1 MQANTLIE
9 APLIFDNVN
18 EELVEKHGGSK
29 KLIEIFKDSTN
40 SIGRDHQR
48 LKPNL
53 IVNEGF
59 ILRELIYALQ
69 GVDGKLFQKDP
80 KDMQSII
87 IKVDMERSVRMMVL
101 RYLECG
107 WLYLKLR
114 KFISTYNNN
123 PSVGLILQAYCA
135 YISAELKEYHRLL
148 AVLESQLGSK
158 EEGVEGGNLTLRRLM
173 VWLDQPLER
182 LKYLNIVSDAV
193 KEKKGGVLLS
203 TIHAYSIHGDQFK
216 SSLLKNGLAKCALP
230 IRDMIFEWIC
240 DGQIR
245 DIHEEVEHIFKA
257 NG

>member
-1 MQANTLIE
+1 LQANTLIE

-101 RYLECG
+101 RYLESS
-107 WLYLKLR
+107 Y
-114 KFISTYNNN
+114 
-123 PSVGLILQAYCA
+123 
-135 YISAELKEYHRLL
+135 
-148 AVLESQLGSK
+148 QLTTTIRQWGSYFK
-158 EEGVEGGNLTLRRLM
+158 PTVPTF
-173 VWLDQPLER
+173 Q
-182 LKYLNIVSDAV
+182 
-193 KEKKGGVLLS
+193 LS
-203 TIHAYSIHGDQFK
+203 
-216 SSLLKNGLAKCALP
+216 
-230 IRDMIFEWIC
+230 
-240 DGQIR
+240 
-245 DIHEEVEHIFKA
+245 
-257 NG
+257 